1 MTGDKYRR
9 VTSMHHLKRDGPIL
23 IVIELLCGLA
33 IGSILASTLITTIDA
48 LIVFVIIVL
57 TAVAILDFSDY
68 LPAFSLAYFVGYIGE
83 FIFNISRVFGGLKI
97 PVLVLALIGLGA
109 VVAIKAGRRSER
121 PEPGGSSL

>member
-1 MTGDKYRR
+1 MP
-9 VTSMHHLKRDGPIL
+9 HLKGDGPIL
-23 IVIELLCGLA
+23 IAVELLSGLA
-33 IGSILASTLITTIDA
+33 IGSILASALITTIDA

-83 FIFNISRVFGGLKI
+83 VIFSISRVFGGLKI
-97 PVLVLALIGLGA
+97 LVLVLALIGVGA
-109 VVAIKAGRRSER
+109 VVAVKAGRKPER